1 MIQKVNIRDM
11 KKWKD
16 YRLPITTEG
25 QKHRAALLRVL
36 INDYIKGLGATHVH
50 IIHKTQKEN
59 RKKKSRKRRTTRES
73 YQKKKRERELS
84 MSV

>member
-11 KKWKD
+11 KKWKE

-50 IIHKTQKEN
+50 IIHKTQNEN
-59 RKKKSRKRRTTRES
+59 RKKKKAEKEG
-73 YQKKKRERELS
+73 QQEKVKKKKREREG
-84 MSV
+84 

>member
-50 IIHKTQKEN
+50 IIHKTQNEN
-59 RKKKSRKRRTTRES
+59 RKKKKAEKEG
-73 YQKKKRERELS
+73 QQEKVKKKKREREG
-84 MSV
+84 

>member
-1 MIQKVNIRDM
+1 M
-11 KKWKD
+11 KKWKE

-50 IIHKTQKEN
+50 IIHKTQNEN
-59 RKKKSRKRRTTRES
+59 RKKKKAEKEG
-73 YQKKKRERELS
+73 QQEKVKKKKREREG
-84 MSV
+84 

>member
-1 MIQKVNIRDM
+1 M
-11 KKWKD
+11 KKWKE

-50 IIHKTQKEN
+50 IIHKTQNEN
-59 RKKKSRKRRTTRES
+59 RKKKKKKRRKRRTTRES
-73 YQKKKRERELS
+73 YQKKKEKERAKYV
-84 MSV
+84 SVNT

>member
-1 MIQKVNIRDM
+1 M
-11 KKWKD
+11 KKWKE

-50 IIHKTQKEN
+50 TIHKTQNEN
-59 RKKKSRKRRTTRES
+59 RKKKPKR
-73 YQKKKRERELS
+73 QKKKDNKRKLS
-84 MSV
+84 KKTKRVS

>member
-1 MIQKVNIRDM
+1 M
-11 KKWKD
+11 KKWKE
-16 YRLPITTEG
+16 YRLHITTEG

-36 INDYIKGLGATHVH
+36 INDYIKGLGATNVH
-50 IIHKTQKEN
+50 IIKKTQNEN
-59 RKKKSRKRRTTRES
+59 KKKKKSRKRRTTRES